1 MKRLIAGLLLV
12 TLLLASISCAAP
24 PQSVTSVAP
33 RPAPMPAPAPAPE
46 APPGASLPDS
56 GKTLPEIGEE
66 RMIIRTGEI
75 SLVVEDIIETRDEIA
90 QLAVMFGGYVV
101 SSWISGEEEEM
112 RGNISF
118 RVADDKFEPA
128 LVELRN
134 LAVRVKSES
143 TSSQDVTEQYVDLQA
158 RLKNAE
164 ATENQYLTLLEKAEA
179 VEDILR
185 IYDSL
190 SRVRYEIEQIKG
202 QMQYPERTTS
212 LSLISVRLE
221 LATTPGGV
229 VRAGWNALEILKSA
243 VRGIITFGQW
253 LGAAV
258 IWLAIFIPVWG
269 TVIGIIYWRRR
280 RKKKAL
286 KLEQK

>member
-12 TLLLASISCAAP
+12 TLLLVSVSCAAP
-24 PQSVTSVAP
+24 PQSATSV
-33 RPAPMPAPAPAPE
+33 APMPAPAPAP
-46 APPGASLPDS
+46 ALPDS
-56 GKTLPEIGEE
+56 GRALPEIGEE
-66 RMIIRTGEI
+66 RMIVRTGEI
-75 SLVVEDIIETRDEIA
+75 SLVVEDIIEARDEIA

-101 SSWISGEEEEM
+101 SSWISGEEAEM
-112 RGNISF
+112 RGNIDI
-118 RVADDKFEPA
+118 RVADDKFEQA
-128 LVELRN
+128 LAELRN

-143 TSSQDVTEQYVDLQA
+143 TSSQDVTEQYVDLEA

-164 ATENQYLTLLEKAEA
+164 ATENQYLALLEKAEA

-202 QMQYPERTTS
+202 QMQYLERTTS

-253 LGAAV
+253 LGIVV

-280 RKKKAL
+280 KKKKAL